1 MRKFLRLLAIIAFCL
16 APFVA
21 VAFWLLSGTSGP
33 HPPELRIKAD
43 FQSLGS
49 AIKTYKI
56 NAGNY
61 PSTEQGLKALVE
73 CPTIPPLP
81 DDWVQIWDKIPTD
94 PWRREYQYRLVGEA
108 PHDRFE
114 LRSLGKDGIEGTND
128 DQSSLAP

>member
-1 MRKFLRLLAIIAFCL
+1 MKKFLRLLAIVAFCL

-21 VAFWLLSGTSGP
+21 VTYWLMSGVSS
-33 HPPELRIKAD
+33 HPPELRVKAD

-49 AIKTYKI
+49 AIKSYKI
-56 NAGNY
+56 NAGHY

-94 PWRREYQYRLVGEA
+94 PWKREYQYRLVGEA
-108 PHDRFE
+108 PEDRFE
-114 LRSLGKDGIEGTND
+114 LRSLGKDGIEGTKD
-128 DQSSLAP
+128 DQSSLDP